1 LPFLKWYENL
11 SVKVQEIDDQHN
23 TLIEMINMLFDAM
36 GIGADEAVLE
46 PLIERMEAFAEVHFA
61 TEEKYF
67 KAFGFAQAEAHI
79 AEHLFFKEKV
89 LEFKKKRHEQS
100 MTLSVEIL
108 RFLNKWLVT
117 HFQKEDQKY
126 VDLFIANGLK

>member
-1 LPFLKWYENL
+1 MPFLKWYDNL
-11 SVKVQEIDDQHN
+11 SVKVQEIDEQHHA
-23 TLIEMINMLFDAM
+23 LIEMINALFDAM
-36 GIGADEAVLE
+36 GIGADEAILG
-46 PLIERMEAFAEVHFA
+46 PLIERMENFAEVHFA

-67 KAFGFAQAEAHI
+67 EQFGFALAEAHI
-79 AEHLFFKEKV
+79 AEHRFFKEKV
-89 LEFKKKRHEQS
+89 LEFKRKRQGQS

-126 VDLFIANGLK
+126 VDLFVANGLK